1 MEMRRRLCHG
11 RANGSIVPMAEQ
23 RAGKDQ
29 RVEMR
34 AENLHQ
40 GMRLGPI
47 FYIVESQ
54 QIQAF
59 AAALHTAN
67 PLYQGDSSVS
77 PPTMRLNDYALLIA
91 QHFKGGRGGV
101 HARQR
106 CEFIEPVRAGQA
118 VRVDGTV
125 TSTERKRRKFYF
137 TLEYE
142 TRDATDNRLLM
153 RQAITSV
160 LLNPEGGLA

>member
-1 MEMRRRLCHG
+1 
-11 RANGSIVPMAEQ
+11 MAEQ
-23 RAGKDQ
+23 AAGEDQ

-54 QIQAF
+54 QISAF

-67 PLYQGDSSVS
+67 PLYQGDSPVA

-91 QHFKGGRGGV
+91 QHFKGGKGGV
-101 HARQR
+101 HARHR
-106 CEFIEPVRAGQA
+106 CEFFVPVHAGQA

-125 TSTERKRRKFYF
+125 TATERKRGKFYF

-160 LLNPEGGLA
+160 LINPEGELA

>member
-1 MEMRRRLCHG
+1 
-11 RANGSIVPMAEQ
+11 MAEQ
-23 RAGKDQ
+23 AAAKDQ

-54 QIQAF
+54 QISAF

-67 PLYQGDSSVS
+67 ALYQGDSPVA

-91 QHFKGGRGGV
+91 QHFKGGKGGV
-101 HARQR
+101 HARHR
-106 CEFIEPVRAGQA
+106 CEFFEPVHARQA

-125 TSTERKRRKFYF
+125 TATERKRGKFYF

-160 LLNPEGGLA
+160 LINPEGELA

>member
-1 MEMRRRLCHG
+1 MRRRLCHG
-11 RANGSIVPMAEQ
+11 RANGSIAPMAEHE
-23 RAGKDQ
+23 AGKDQ

-54 QIQAF
+54 QISAF
-59 AAALHTAN
+59 AAALRAAN
-67 PLYQGDSSVS
+67 PLYQGDSPVA
-77 PPTMRLNDYALLIA
+77 PPPMRLNDYALLIA
-91 QHFKGGRGGV
+91 QHFKGGEEGE
-101 HARQR
+101 HARHQGK
-106 CEFIEPVRAGQA
+106 FFEPVRAGQA

-125 TSTERKRRKFYF
+125 TATERKRGKFYF

-160 LLNPEGGLA
+160 LIDPQGRL